1 MALRVVAISA
11 PHYQAGATGELV
23 LTSSDPVS
31 LFNGCRHSAAAAA
44 LRRGAWGDSNWCGDR
59 ADRRRS
65 VLLLH
70 SLDAGL
76 VMLEAKLDEV
86 RPQLLLIGAMSLC
99 LPGAIACARRA
110 REMLGDRVAIV
121 LGGWHASETM
131 FRAPDGSRVLHH
143 AGSPAR
149 LMAEGH
155 LPEDTFDVVV
165 SGEAGGLITRIGEL
179 IATGDSRFGAA
190 PLVRR
195 RLSEAS
201 TIPGDWIAAYTHKA
215 VVHEVVGSSSPPP
228 DVVLP
233 PPSTLFGISTCF
245 DVFDGKP
252 TAHVFSDSGRGCIYD
267 CTFCSEGMS
276 AVGSRPRLQG
286 AADRLDAQ
294 MRAANAV
301 VAADHPGLAAAA
313 FVEDS
318 VFLGGSPKMI
328 ERFVSL
334 ARAHPTGV
342 TFGCQFTIDQIL
354 SRKDL
359 IIALASLGLSYVF
372 VGLETSEPPSIGG
385 LSKNVRP
392 QTAWLNRM
400 EEVLEFLSSIGV
412 SCGVAV
418 LFGLGE
424 HQQSRLQLLAVLRRW
439 RQQYQSPRTISFNWA
454 VQHPLRGN
462 DGGANYRYLDWAL
475 PDSDWRHA
483 FEPFGEASAIYP
495 LAGRHRPDRLE
506 IAELRSAIEVVERP
520 DRRTIGVAVPTKH

>member
-1 MALRVVAISA
+1 MELRVVAISA
-11 PHYQAGATGELV
+11 PHYQSGVAGELV

-44 LRRGAWGDSNWCGDR
+44 LQRGVWGDSNWSGAR

-65 VLLLH
+65 LLLLH

-76 VMLEAKLDEV
+76 VTLESRLDEV
-86 RPQLLLIGAMSLC
+86 RPHLLLIGAMSLC

-110 REMLGDRVAIV
+110 REILGDQVAIV

-131 FRAPDGSRVLHH
+131 FLAPDGSHVIHH

-165 SGEAGGLITRIGEL
+165 GGEAGGLITKIGEL
-179 IATGDSRFGAA
+179 IGSDHSRSGAA
-190 PLVRR
+190 PVVRR
-195 RLSEAS
+195 RLREAA
-201 TIPGDWIAAYTHKA
+201 TVPGDWIAAYTQHR
-215 VVHEVVGSSSPPP
+215 VVHEFLGSPSREQE
-228 DVVLP
+228 VLLP
-233 PPSTLFGISTCF
+233 TPAALFGISTCF
-245 DVFDGKP
+245 DVFGGKP

-276 AVGSRPRLQG
+276 ATGSKPRLQG
-286 AADRLDAQ
+286 AADRLHGQ
-294 MRAANAV
+294 MTTAMTV
-301 VAADHPGLAAAA
+301 VAEDHPGLAAAA

-318 VFLGGSPKMI
+318 VLLGGSPKII
-328 ERFVSL
+328 ERFVHL

-354 SRKDL
+354 TRKDL
-359 IIALASLGLSYVF
+359 VGALAGVGLSYVF
-372 VGLETSEPPSIGG
+372 VGLETSEPPLIGG

-392 QTAWLNRM
+392 QTAWLHRM
-400 EEVLEFLSSIGV
+400 EEVLAFLSSIGV

-424 HQQSRLQLLAVLRRW
+424 DQHSRLRLLSLLQRW
-439 RQQYQSPRTISFNWA
+439 RQDYQSPCTISFNWA

-462 DGGANYRYLDWAL
+462 DGGENYRYLDWAL

-495 LAGRHRPDRLE
+495 LAGRRRPDLTE
-506 IAELRSAIEVVERP
+506 VAELRRAIEVIECPARN
-520 DRRTIGVAVPTKH
+520 TSGVAVTTKH